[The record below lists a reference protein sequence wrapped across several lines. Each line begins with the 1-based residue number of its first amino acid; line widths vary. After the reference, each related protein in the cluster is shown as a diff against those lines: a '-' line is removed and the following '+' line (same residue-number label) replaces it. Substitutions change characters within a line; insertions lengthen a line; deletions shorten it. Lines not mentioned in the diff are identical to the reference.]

1 MINENKILNLIENF
15 EPYGSAE
22 TITILMEYAKLKS
35 SIQNYRTDKTLYV
48 LVGPSGSGKSTFIAN
63 MYKQNIFGN
72 SEHNFV
78 PFVNRHYASQNM
90 TLEEE
95 IAFKT
100 NLLDQGKSFMIESA
114 QFDEKYC
121 DFIKVIKSIYDYDVC
136 LIYMTKNHPQEN
148 ISMVKKRKTEGGHGT
163 EQVELNEDV
172 ITKMYKIDSQNLIEI
187 LPYCDSCFIIN
198 NQTMEKGDKI
208 TKPVVLLQKQLNGKI
223 VYNRDYKYAD
233 FLYRQILKSQVP
245 RKPKQT
251 FRIAKPVNSQTL
263 KLLRRTSKKRVL
275 FLKPMLEKQIEATL
289 KKLSLKPI
297 QKDEFTMEEIESIL
311 KGEGRQKK

>member
-15 EPYGSAE
+15 EPYGTAE
-22 TITILMEYAKLKS
+22 TIAILMEYAKLKN
-35 SIQNYRTDKTLYV
+35 SIQNYRTDKTIYV

-78 PFVNRHYASQNM
+78 PFVNRHYARQNM

-114 QFDEKYC
+114 QFDDKYS
-121 DFIKVIKSIYDYDVC
+121 DFVKVIKKIYDYDVC
-136 LIYMTKNHPQEN
+136 LIYLTKNNPQEN

-172 ITKMYKIDSQNLIEI
+172 ITKMYVTDSKNLVEI

-198 NQTMEKGDKI
+198 NQTKTMGDQK
-208 TKPVVLLQKQLNGKI
+208 TKPIVLLQKKLNGEI
-223 VYNRDYKYAD
+223 VYNKEFKYAD
-233 FLYRQILKSQVP
+233 FLYRKILKSQVSIT
-245 RKPKQT
+245 PKQT
-251 FRIAKPVNSQTL
+251 YRVVKPVNPRTL
-263 KLLRRTSKKRVL
+263 RLVGSESHKRIMFFQPV
-275 FLKPMLEKQIEATL
+275 LEKQIETFL
-289 KKLSLKPI
+289 KNLSLVPTK
-297 QKDEFTMEEIESIL
+297 KDEFTMEEIESIL
-311 KGEGRQKK
+311 KGEGRPKN

>member
-22 TITILMEYAKLKS
+22 TITILMEYAKLKN

-121 DFIKVIKSIYDYDVC
+121 DFIKVIKTIYDYDVC

-198 NQTMEKGDKI
+198 NQTKTMGDQK
-208 TKPVVLLQKQLNGKI
+208 TKPVVLLQKKLNGEI
-223 VYNRDYKYAD
+223 VYNKEFKYAD
-233 FLYRQILKSQVP
+233 FLYRKILKSQVS
-245 RKPKQT
+245 KTPKQT
-251 FRIAKPVNSQTL
+251 YRVVKPVNPRTL
-263 KLLRRTSKKRVL
+263 RLVKGANHKRIMFFQPV
-275 FLKPMLEKQIEATL
+275 LEKQIETFL
-289 KKLSLKPI
+289 KNLSLVATK
-297 QKDEFTMEEIESIL
+297 KDEFTMEEIESIL
-311 KGEGRQKK
+311 KGEGRPKK

>member
-22 TITILMEYAKLKS
+22 TITILMEYAKLKN

-114 QFDEKYC
+114 QFDDKYS
-121 DFIKVIKSIYDYDVC
+121 DFVKVIKKIYDYDVC
-136 LIYMTKNHPQEN
+136 LVYLTKNNPQEN

-172 ITKMYKIDSQNLIEI
+172 ITKMYETDSKNLVEI

-198 NQTMEKGDKI
+198 NQTKTMGDQK
-208 TKPVVLLQKQLNGKI
+208 TKPVVLLQKKLNGEI
-223 VYNRDYKYAD
+223 VYNKEFKYAD
-233 FLYRQILKSQVP
+233 FLYRKILKSQVS
-245 RKPKQT
+245 KTPKQT
-251 FRIAKPVNSQTL
+251 YRVVKPVNPRTL
-263 KLLRRTSKKRVL
+263 RLVKGANHKRIM
-275 FLKPMLEKQIEATL
+275 FLQPVLEKQIETFL
-289 KKLSLKPI
+289 KNLSLVATK
-297 QKDEFTMEEIESIL
+297 KDEFTMEEIESIL
-311 KGEGRQKK
+311 KGEGRPKK